1 LNPTETKSWAKL
13 AAHASATS
21 RKPLSELVTGEHA
34 LGSFEVGGC
43 YFDFSKQNIDATTR
57 THLLSLAE
65 EMTVEAERD
74 RMLRGDSINLSENRA
89 VLHTALRE
97 GADAG
102 IDISKDIEDT
112 HKRMFEISERIRS
125 GVWRGYTGKP
135 ITDVVHIGIG
145 GSHLGPE
152 LVVNAMSKQARTG
165 PRIHFVANIDGNEL
179 FPILAGLNPE
189 TSFFIVASK
198 SFTTLETQVNAQSAR
213 AWFLERTCSVS
224 AIAQHFLAVTTNI
237 EAAAQFGLPEQ
248 NLLPMRDWVGGRF
261 SLWSTVGLPIAIALG
276 ADCFRHLLAGAR
288 TVDEHF
294 IQTPLATN
302 VPVLTALSAIWN
314 YNFLG
319 AGSLA
324 ILCYDERLRLL
335 PAYLQQLEME
345 SNGKGV
351 TRDGSPV
358 SIHTSGI
365 VWGGTGTRGQHAYHQ
380 LLHQGT
386 RAFTADFILIAKD
399 DYDKPEH
406 HQWLAANALAQS
418 QAMAIGFE
426 AEAEPHRNL
435 PGNRPTTTIVME
447 QLGPFE
453 LGALLA
459 VYEHKVF
466 CQGIIWNINSFDQWG
481 VEVGKRL
488 AYPIYETLTQGIDHD
503 QDTATAAL
511 IRHLRKTP

>member
-1 LNPTETKSWAKL
+1 
-13 AAHASATS
+13 
-21 RKPLSELVTGEHA
+21 
-34 LGSFEVGGC
+34 
-43 YFDFSKQNIDATTR
+43 
-57 THLLSLAE
+57 
-65 EMTVEAERD
+65 M
-74 RMLRGDSINLSENRA
+74 
-89 VLHTALRE
+89 
-97 GADAG
+97 
-102 IDISKDIEDT
+102 
-112 HKRMFEISERIRS
+112 
-125 GVWRGYTGKP
+125 
-135 ITDVVHIGIG
+135 
-145 GSHLGPE
+145 
-152 LVVNAMSKQARTG
+152 
-165 PRIHFVANIDGNEL
+165 
-179 FPILAGLNPE
+179 
-189 TSFFIVASK
+189 
-198 SFTTLETQVNAQSAR
+198 
-213 AWFLERTCSVS
+213 
-224 AIAQHFLAVTTNI
+224 
-237 EAAAQFGLPEQ
+237 
-248 NLLPMRDWVGGRF
+248 
-261 SLWSTVGLPIAIALG
+261 PIAIALG
-276 ADCFRHLLAGAR
+276 ADCFRSLLAGAR

-294 IQTPLATN
+294 VQTPLATN

-365 VWGGTGTRGQHAYHQ
+365 LWGGTGTRGQHAYHQ

-399 DYDKPEH
+399 DYDEPEH

-418 QAMAIGFE
+418 QAMAIGFKD
-426 AEAEPHRNL
+426 EAEPHRNL

-488 AYPIYETLTQGIDHD
+488 AYPIYEALTQGIDHD
-503 QDTATAAL
+503 RDTATAAL